1 MATEL
6 HFSNIAWRS
15 ELGLQREGN
24 EDSGFVSQRILAVAD
39 GMGGYVGGEIASKTV
54 IQKLADVTPVL
65 VNPEIDNESRE
76 DILRSSILDMDAAI
90 ASIGAERPELIGMGT
105 TLTSIALFNNHI
117 LLLHIGD
124 SRAYR
129 IRGKKIEQ
137 ISHDHTVVQELV
149 DQGRLTL
156 DEIAEH
162 PQRSFLTQA
171 LMGKENL
178 NPVLIAYPVLPG
190 DKYLLC
196 SDGLTAVVDEGKI
209 VSALQSDLQSAVNS
223 LVDLTYKNGAPDNVT
238 VIVAE
243 IGETVS
249 AITPTMFGAAS

>member
-1 MATEL
+1 MATNL

-15 ELGLQREGN
+15 EVGLQREGN
-24 EDSGFVSQRILAVAD
+24 EDSGFVSPNILAVAD
-39 GMGGYVGGEIASKTV
+39 GMGGYIGGEIASSAV
-54 IQKLADVTPVL
+54 ITKLAELLPIL
-65 VNPEIDNESRE
+65 NNPEIDNDSRE
-76 DILRSSILDMDAAI
+76 DLLRSSVFEMDRAI
-90 ASIGAERPELIGMGT
+90 AEIGAQRPELVGMGT
-105 TLTSIALFNNHI
+105 TLTSISLFNDYV
-117 LLLHIGD
+117 LLLHVGD

-156 DEIAEH
+156 EEIADH

-171 LMGKENL
+171 IMGKENL
-178 NPVLIAYPVLPG
+178 TPILIAYPAVKG
-190 DKYLLC
+190 DKYILC

-209 VSALQSDLQSAVNS
+209 LQALQEDLQSAVNS

-238 VIVAE
+238 VIATEV
-243 IGETVS
+243 GESAS
-249 AITPTMFGAAS
+249 AISPTSFGAAS

>member
-1 MATEL
+1 MATNL

-15 ELGLQREGN
+15 EVGLQREGN
-24 EDSGFVSQRILAVAD
+24 EDSGFVSPNILAVAD
-39 GMGGYVGGEIASKTV
+39 GMGGYIGGEIASSAV
-54 IQKLADVTPVL
+54 ITKLAELLPIL
-65 VNPEIDNESRE
+65 NNPEIDNDSRE
-76 DILRSSILDMDAAI
+76 DLLRSSIFEMDSAI
-90 ASIGAERPELIGMGT
+90 AEIGAQRPELVGMGT
-105 TLTSIALFNNHI
+105 TLTSISLFNDYV
-117 LLLHIGD
+117 LLLHVGD

-156 DEIAEH
+156 EEIADH

-171 LMGKENL
+171 IMGKENL
-178 NPVLIAYPVLPG
+178 TPILIAYPAVKG
-190 DKYLLC
+190 DKYILC

-209 VSALQSDLQSAVNS
+209 LQALQEDLQSAVNS

-238 VIVAE
+238 VIAAE
-243 IGETVS
+243 VGESTS
-249 AITPTMFGAAS
+249 AISPASFGAAS

>member
-1 MATEL
+1 MATNL

-15 ELGLQREGN
+15 EVGLQREGN
-24 EDSGFVSQRILAVAD
+24 EDSGFVSPNILAVAD
-39 GMGGYVGGEIASKTV
+39 GMGGYIGGEIASRTV
-54 IQKLADVTPVL
+54 ITKLAELNPIL
-65 VNPEIDNESRE
+65 SNPELDNESRE
-76 DILRSSILDMDAAI
+76 DLLRTSIASMDSAI
-90 ASIGAERPELIGMGT
+90 AEIGAQRPELVGMGT
-105 TLTSIALFNNHI
+105 TLTSISLFNNYV
-117 LLLHIGD
+117 LLLHVGD

-156 DEIAEH
+156 DEIADH

-171 LMGKENL
+171 IMGKENL
-178 NPVLIAYPVLPG
+178 TPILVAYPAVKG
-190 DKYLLC
+190 DKYLVC

-209 VSALQSDLQSAVNS
+209 VQALQEDLQSAVNT

-238 VIVAE
+238 VIATEV
-243 IGETVS
+243 GES
-249 AITPTMFGAAS
+249 SISIAPTSFGAAT